1 MNNVARNI
9 VESMNSNIFSVQRV
23 DARIMEEVPFF
34 RKLLLDNINNHEVFH
49 GYINKINDARGSILK
64 NNFKRLISHYND
76 KYNISLLNEVEKQNE
91 MIRMAQQYNAEQ
103 LFNELEDL
111 SLTGS
116 VNFLTNSLRSSGIT
130 KKKPSKKKR

>member
-49 GYINKINDARGSILK
+49 GYINKINDAWGSILK

>member
-49 GYINKINDARGSILK
+49 GYINKINDAWGSILK

-91 MIRMAQQYNAEQ
+91 MIRMAQQHNAEQ

-130 KKKPSKKKR
+130 KKKPSKRK

>member
-9 VESMNSNIFSVQRV
+9 VESMNSNIFSVPRV
-23 DARIMEEVPFF
+23 DTRIMEEVPFF
-34 RKLLLDNINNHEVFH
+34 RKLLLDNINNDEVFH
-49 GYINKINDARGSILK
+49 GYINKINDAWGSILK

-76 KYNISLLNEVEKQNE
+76 KYNISLLREIEKQNE

-130 KKKPSKKKR
+130 KKKPSKKKK

>member
-49 GYINKINDARGSILK
+49 GYINKINDAWGSILK

-91 MIRMAQQYNAEQ
+91 MIRMAQQHNAEQ

-130 KKKPSKKKR
+130 KKKPSKRR

>member
-23 DARIMEEVPFF
+23 DTRIMAEVPFF

-49 GYINKINDARGSILK
+49 GYINKINDAWGSILK

>member
-1 MNNVARNI
+1 MNNDARNI

-23 DARIMEEVPFF
+23 DTRIMAEVPFF

-49 GYINKINDARGSILK
+49 GYINKINDAWGSILK

>member
-49 GYINKINDARGSILK
+49 GYINKINDAWGSILK

-91 MIRMAQQYNAEQ
+91 MIRMAQQHNAEQ

>member
-23 DARIMEEVPFF
+23 DTRIMAEVPFF

-49 GYINKINDARGSILK
+49 GYINKINDAWGSILK

-91 MIRMAQQYNAEQ
+91 MIRMAQRYNAEQ

-130 KKKPSKKKR
+130 KKRPSKKKR